1 MPDIQSF
8 QAILQDHADEDLM
21 GRLRRLGEAG
31 CTGSVVVFNDE
42 LFGIVFF
49 TDGTVVDAIV
59 MEGPWQGQGVQAVA
73 FLANAADA
81 QVLYQPTAH
90 FGERTIDMGWKE
102 LEDRVALLRRIL
114 PVHRPPRTAEGAEE
128 VRSGRM
134 MGDDFP
140 LFGDLFAP
148 QEEPPAPRR
157 EPRFFRPVTSPD
169 RADAAAAAAA
179 AEDTETPPTPPPS
192 PAKSLLDEIRE
203 VDGYRASAI
212 LDRTG
217 DLLWTDVLADVD
229 LPLLAGVFNDVFRT
243 AARVCRR
250 QGLGACRTL
259 VVHAEEAE
267 VVVHCSGATVA
278 GPHLHAAAVL
288 TADGNQA
295 LMRLQLERAL
305 PRVSAALA

>member
-8 QAILQDHADEDLM
+8 QAILQGHADEDLM

-59 MEGPWQGQGVQAVA
+59 IEGPWQGQGVQAVA
-73 FLANAADA
+73 FLANAVDA

-114 PVHRPPRTAEGAEE
+114 PVHRPPRTAEGSEE

-140 LFGDLFAP
+140 LFGDLFEP
-148 QEEPPAPRR
+148 PEEPPPPRR
-157 EPRFFRPVTSPD
+157 EPRFFRPVASPG
-169 RADAAAAAAA
+169 RADGPL
-179 AEDTETPPTPPPS
+179 DTEEAETPPSTPAS
-192 PAKSLLDEIRE
+192 PAKTLLDEIRE

-217 DLLWTDVLADVD
+217 DLLWTDVLADID
-229 LPLLAGVFNDVFRT
+229 LPSWQGSSTMCFARRGVSVVAKDWER
-243 AARVCRR
+243 AARWSSTPRMPRSWSTAPARR
-250 QGLGACRTL
+250 LKARICT
-259 VVHAEEAE
+259 
-267 VVVHCSGATVA
+267 
-278 GPHLHAAAVL
+278 
-288 TADGNQA
+288 
-295 LMRLQLERAL
+295 RLQC
-305 PRVSAALA
+305 

>member
-8 QAILQDHADEDLM
+8 QAILQGHADDDLIR
-21 GRLRRLGEAG
+21 RLRRLGEAG

-49 TDGTVVDAIV
+49 TEGAVVDAIV
-59 MEGPWQGQGVQAVA
+59 IEGPWQGQGVQAVA
-73 FLANAADA
+73 FLSNAADA

-90 FGERTIDMGWKE
+90 FGERTIEMEWKE

-114 PVHRPPRTAEGAEE
+114 PMHRPPARAGGHTED
-128 VRSGRM
+128 RSDRL

-140 LFGDLFAP
+140 FFGELLEPAD
-148 QEEPPAPRR
+148 EPPPLRQ
-157 EPRFFRPVTSPD
+157 ESRFFRANNTPSDPD
-169 RADAAAAAAA
+169 VP
-179 AEDTETPPTPPPS
+179 ETPPPAAPS
-192 PAKSLLDEIRE
+192 PARSLLDEIRE

-212 LDRTG
+212 MDHTG
-217 DLLWTDVLADVD
+217 DLLWTDVLAEVD

-243 AARVCRR
+243 VGRVCRR
-250 QGLGACRTL
+250 QGLGACGTL
-259 VVHAEEAE
+259 VVHAEGAT
-267 VVVHCSGATVA
+267 VVVHCSGVMGE

-288 TADGNQA
+288 RSDGNQA

-305 PRVSAALA
+305 PRVRVALA

>member
-8 QAILQDHADEDLM
+8 QAILQGHADEDLM

-31 CTGSVVVFNDE
+31 CTGSMVVFNDE

-59 MEGPWQGQGVQAVA
+59 IEGPWQGQGVQAVA

-114 PVHRPPRTAEGAEE
+114 PVHRPPRTAEGSDE
-128 VRSGRM
+128 VPSGRM

-140 LFGDLFAP
+140 LFGDLFES
-148 QEEPPAPRR
+148 QEVPPAPHR
-157 EPRFFRPVTSPD
+157 EPRFFRPVTSSD
-169 RADAAAAAAA
+169 LSDAVDAGAS
-179 AEDTETPPTPPPS
+179 ETPPSVPQS

-203 VDGYRASAI
+203 VDGYQASAI

-229 LPLLAGVFNDVFRT
+229 LPLLAGVFNDVFR
-243 AARVCRR
+243 AAGRVCRR

-259 VVHAEEAE
+259 VVHAEDAA
-267 VVVHCSGATVA
+267 VVVHCSGATGK